1 MLKSNKSNLKWVGV
15 IVCGIMF
22 MGLQPFIIDGARAE
36 QSQTDV
42 LVHLFGDEFVSAD
55 EVAAAIEQGLIGD
68 ISAGPND
75 EDLVF
80 TPVKPCRIFDSRKSC
95 PSCGVFN
102 PGNSREF
109 YVYGTSD
116 IANQGGNPGGCPC
129 PQGEPAAVHIN
140 VTAVPQSGIG
150 WFVVFPA
157 NVAAPL
163 ASLVNYDGAVQNIA
177 NAATIKCYF
186 NDSAGAREIEVK
198 NGGQNGMSHLVIDV
212 MGYYYAAP

>member
-1 MLKSNKSNLKWVGV
+1 MKSKFKWIGIILIGV
-15 IVCGIMF
+15 M
-22 MGLQPFIIDGARAE
+22 
-36 QSQTDV
+36 
-42 LVHLFGDEFVSAD
+42 LFGAQTFLAD
-55 EVAAAIEQGLIGD
+55 EVRAQ
-68 ISAGPND
+68 D

-80 TPVKPCRIFDSRKSC
+80 TPVEPCRIFDSRKTC

-109 YVYGTSD
+109 YVYGTTD
-116 IANQGGNPGGCPC
+116 IANQGGNAAGCSS
-129 PQGEPAAVHIN
+129 PQGEPAAVHLN

-186 NDSAGAREIEVK
+186 QAGAQEIEVR
-198 NGGQNGMSHLVIDV
+198 NGGNGISHLVIDV

>member
-1 MLKSNKSNLKWVGV
+1 MKITPSFTK
-15 IVCGIMF
+15 IVLILGIMF
-22 MGLQPFIIDGARAE
+22 MGLQVFVVDGVRAE
-36 QSQTDV
+36 QSQMDV
-42 LVHLFGDEFVSAD
+42 LVDLFGDEFISAD
-55 EVAAAIEQGLIGD
+55 EVVAAIEQGLIGE

-80 TPVKPCRIFDSRKSC
+80 TPVKPCRIYDSRKSC
-95 PSCGVFN
+95 SSCGVFN

-116 IANQGGNPGGCPC
+116 IANQGGNAAGCSS
-129 PQGEPAAVHIN
+129 PQGEPAAVHLN

-150 WFVVFPA
+150 FFVVFPA

-186 NDSAGAREIEVK
+186 QAGAKEIEVR
-198 NGGQNGMSHLVIDV
+198 NGGNGLSHLVIDV

>member
-1 MLKSNKSNLKWVGV
+1 MLKSNKSKLRWVYV
-15 IVCGIMF
+15 IVCGMMF
-22 MGLQPFIIDGARAE
+22 VGLQVFVVDGARAKD
-36 QSQTDV
+36 SQTDI
-42 LVHLFGDEFVSAD
+42 LVDLFGDEFISAD
-55 EVAAAIEQGLIGD
+55 EVAAAIEQGLISE

-80 TPVKPCRIFDSRKSC
+80 TPVKPCRIHDSRKSC
-95 PSCGVFN
+95 PVCGVYN

-116 IANQGGNPGGCPC
+116 IANQGGNPSGCPA

-140 VTAVPQSGIG
+140 VTAVPQSNTG
-150 WFVVFPA
+150 WFVAFPA
-157 NVAAPL
+157 NFAPPL

-186 NDSAGAREIEVK
+186 NASAGAREIEVK
-198 NGGQNGMSHLVIDV
+198 NGGKNGISHLVIDV

>member
-1 MLKSNKSNLKWVGV
+1 MLKSNQSKLRPVAV
-15 IVCGIMF
+15 IVLGIMF
-22 MGLQPFIIDGARAE
+22 IGLQVFVVDGARAE

-42 LVHLFGDEFVSAD
+42 LVDLFGDAFVSAD
-55 EVAAAIEQGLIGD
+55 EVAAAIAQGLVEE
-68 ISAGPND
+68 ISGGPND
-75 EDLVF
+75 ADLVF
-80 TPVKPCRIFDSRKSC
+80 TPIKPCRIYDSRKSC
-95 PSCGVFN
+95 SSCGVFN

-109 YVYGTSD
+109 YVYGTSG
-116 IANQGGNPGGCPC
+116 IANQGGNPSGCSS

-150 WFVVFPA
+150 WFVAFPA

-186 NDSAGAREIEVK
+186 NAGAREIEVR
-198 NGGQNGMSHLVIDV
+198 NGGKGISHLVIDV

>member
-1 MLKSNKSNLKWVGV
+1 MKSKLRWVG
-15 IVCGIMF
+15 ITILGIMLIGGQGF
-22 MGLQPFIIDGARAE
+22 VRAE
-36 QSQTDV
+36 PSQTDV
-42 LVHLFGDEFVSAD
+42 LVDLFGDEFVSAD
-55 EVAAAIEQGLIGD
+55 EVAAANEQGLVGE

-75 EDLVF
+75 ADLVF
-80 TPVKPCRIFDSRKSC
+80 TPVKPCRIYDSRKTCSI
-95 PSCGVFN
+95 CGVFN
-102 PGNSREF
+102 PGDSREF

-116 IANQGGNPGGCPC
+116 IANQGGNSGGCAA

-150 WFVVFPA
+150 WFTVYPA

-186 NDSAGAREIEVK
+186 NAGAKEIDVR
-198 NGGQNGMSHLVIDV
+198 NGGDGISHLVIDV
-212 MGYYYAAP
+212 MGYYYASP

>member
-1 MLKSNKSNLKWVGV
+1 MLKSNKSKLGWVGV
-15 IVCGIMF
+15 IVLGIMF
-22 MGLQPFIIDGARAE
+22 MGLQVLVVDDVRAE
-36 QSQTDV
+36 QSQMDV
-42 LVHLFGDEFVSAD
+42 LVELFGDEFVSAD
-55 EVAAAIEQGLIGD
+55 EVAAAIEQGLVDD

-80 TPVKPCRIFDSRKSC
+80 TPVKPCRIYDSRKTCS
-95 PSCGVFN
+95 SCGVFN

-109 YVYGTSD
+109 YVYGTSV
-116 IANQGGNPGGCPC
+116 IANQGGNPSGCSS
-129 PQGEPAAVHIN
+129 PQGEPAAVHLN

-150 WFVVFPA
+150 WFTVFPA

-186 NDSAGAREIEVK
+186 NAGAREIEVR
-198 NGGQNGMSHLVIDV
+198 NGGQNGISHLVIDV

>member
-1 MLKSNKSNLKWVGV
+1 MLKSNKSKSRWVGV
-15 IVCGIMF
+15 IVFGIMF
-22 MGLQPFIIDGARAE
+22 MGLQVFVVDGARAD
-36 QSQTDV
+36 QSQTEV
-42 LVHLFGDEFVSAD
+42 LFDLFGDEFISAD
-55 EVAAAIEQGLIGD
+55 EVAAAIEQGLVGD

-80 TPVKPCRIFDSRKSC
+80 TPVKPCRIYDSRKTCS
-95 PSCGVFN
+95 SCGVFN

-109 YVYGTSD
+109 YVYGTTV
-116 IANQGGNPGGCPC
+116 IANQGGNPSGCPA

-150 WFVVFPA
+150 WFTVFPA
-157 NVAAPL
+157 NVVAPL

-186 NDSAGAREIEVK
+186 QTGAKEIEVS
-198 NGGQNGMSHLVIDV
+198 NGGNGVSHLVMDV
-212 MGYYYAAP
+212 MGYYYPSP

>member
-1 MLKSNKSNLKWVGV
+1 MLKSNKSKLRWVGI

-22 MGLQPFIIDGARAE
+22 IGLQVFVVDAARAE
-36 QSQTDV
+36 PSQTDI
-42 LVHLFGDEFVSAD
+42 LVELFGDEFISAD
-55 EVAAAIEQGLIGD
+55 EVAAAIEQGLVSD

-80 TPVKPCRIFDSRKSC
+80 TPVKPCRIHDSRKSC
-95 PSCGVFN
+95 PVCGVYN
-102 PGNSREF
+102 PGDSREL
-109 YVYGTSD
+109 YVCGTSD
-116 IANQGGNPGGCPC
+116 IVNQGGTPGGCPC

-140 VTAVPQSGIG
+140 VTAVPQSGKG

-157 NVAAPL
+157 NVPAPL

-186 NDSAGAREIEVK
+186 NAAAGAREIEVK
-198 NGGQNGMSHLVIDV
+198 NGPNGISHLVIDV
-212 MGYYYAAP
+212 MGYYYASP

>member
-1 MLKSNKSNLKWVGV
+1 
-15 IVCGIMF
+15 
-22 MGLQPFIIDGARAE
+22 MGLQIFTAYGVRAE
-36 QSQTDV
+36 QSQMDV
-42 LVHLFGDEFVSAD
+42 LVDLFGDESVSAD
-55 EVAAAIEQGLIGD
+55 EVAAAIEQGLIGE

-80 TPVKPCRIFDSRKSC
+80 TPVKPCRIFDSRKTC

-109 YVYGTSD
+109 YVYGTTD
-116 IANQGGNPGGCPC
+116 IANQGGNAAGCSS
-129 PQGEPAAVHIN
+129 PQGEPAAVHLN

-186 NDSAGAREIEVK
+186 NTSAGAREIEVR
-198 NGGQNGMSHLVIDV
+198 NGGNGISHLVIDV

>member
-1 MLKSNKSNLKWVGV
+1 MLKNNKSKSRWFGV
-15 IVCGIMF
+15 IVCCIIL
-22 MGLQPFIIDGARAE
+22 MGLHFFIVDGVRAE
-36 QSQTDV
+36 QSQMDV
-42 LVHLFGDEFVSAD
+42 LVDLFGDEFISAD
-55 EVAAAIEQGLIGD
+55 EVAVAIEQGLVGD

-80 TPVKPCRIFDSRKSC
+80 TPVKPCRIYDSRKTCS
-95 PSCGVFN
+95 SCGVFN
-102 PGNSREF
+102 PGNRREF
-109 YVYGTSD
+109 YVWGTSD
-116 IANQGGNPGGCPC
+116 IANQGGNPAGCSS

-150 WFVVFPA
+150 WFTVFPA
-157 NVAAPL
+157 NVPPPL

-186 NDSAGAREIEVK
+186 QAGAKEIEVS
-198 NGGQNGMSHLVIDV
+198 NGGNGISHLVIDV

>member
-1 MLKSNKSNLKWVGV
+1 MLKRNKSKLRWVGV

-22 MGLQPFIIDGARAE
+22 MGLQVFVVDDVMAE
-36 QSQTDV
+36 QSQMDV
-42 LVHLFGDEFVSAD
+42 LVELFGDEFVGAD
-55 EVAAAIEQGLIGD
+55 EVAAAIEQGLIGE

-80 TPVKPCRIFDSRKSC
+80 TPVKPCRIYDSRKTCS
-95 PSCGVFN
+95 SCGVFN

-116 IANQGGNPGGCPC
+116 IVNQGGNPAGCSS

-140 VTAVPQSGIG
+140 VTAVPQSNKGF
-150 WFVVFPA
+150 FVVFPA
-157 NVAAPL
+157 NVAAPT
-163 ASLVNYDGAVQNIA
+163 ASLVNYDSAVQNIA

-186 NDSAGAREIEVK
+186 NAAAGAREIEVK
-198 NGGQNGMSHLVIDV
+198 NGPNGISHLVIDV
-212 MGYYYAAP
+212 MGYYYASP

>member
-1 MLKSNKSNLKWVGV
+1 MRSKWLYIILIGVMLLGMQAFLPDQVMAEESQSNVL
-15 IVCGIMF
+15 
-22 MGLQPFIIDGARAE
+22 ID
-36 QSQTDV
+36 
-42 LVHLFGDEFVSAD
+42 LFGDEFVSAD
-55 EVAAAIEQGLIGD
+55 EVASAMDAGTDGEII
-68 ISAGPND
+68 AGPND

-80 TPVKPCRIFDSRKSC
+80 TPVKPCRIFDSRKTC

-102 PGNSREF
+102 PGNSREL
-109 YVYGTSD
+109 YVYGTTD
-116 IANQGGNPGGCPC
+116 IANQGGNAAGCSS
-129 PQGEPAAVHIN
+129 PQGEPAAVHLN

-186 NDSAGAREIEVK
+186 QAGAREIEVK
-198 NGGQNGMSHLVIDV
+198 NGGQNGISHLVIDV

>member
-1 MLKSNKSNLKWVGV
+1 MLKSNKSKLRWVGV

-22 MGLQPFIIDGARAE
+22 MGLQVFVVDGARAE
-36 QSQTDV
+36 QSQMDI
-42 LVHLFGDEFVSAD
+42 LVDLFGDEFVSAD
-55 EVAAAIEQGLIGD
+55 EVAAAIEQGLIGE

-80 TPVKPCRIFDSRKSC
+80 TPVKPCRIFDSRKTC

-102 PGNSREF
+102 PGDSREF
-109 YVYGTSD
+109 YVYGTTD
-116 IANQGGNPGGCPC
+116 IANQGGNAAGCSS
-129 PQGEPAAVHIN
+129 PQGEPAAVHLN

-186 NDSAGAREIEVK
+186 QAGAKEIEVR
-198 NGGQNGMSHLVIDV
+198 NGGNGLSHLVIDV